1 MTRLRTRLTAATT
14 ALALVLGSFAATPA
28 AALSDDGE
36 KALGWIL
43 GLGATALIINELD
56 KGGSTRRVAP
66 APRSPGFDI
75 RDERWDGRRDDR
87 RDGRRDGRRDDR
99 RLTVPASCLIA
110 VRTHDGRRE
119 VVSGRCA
126 TEVVGR
132 GRLPRS
138 CAFELITDHGRRETV
153 YGRNCLEDEG
163 YRIGR
168 R

>member
-14 ALALVLGSFAATPA
+14 ALALVLGSFTATPA

-75 RDERWDGRRDDR
+75 RDDRW
-87 RDGRRDGRRDDR
+87 DGRRDDR